1 VLTQT
6 VEAAR
11 DHRATLVS
19 KDEASAQM
27 TIGSDSV
34 FRVWG
39 LLTPKLSCPMR
50 FEVSVTPK
58 AGNQTVVSVEVE
70 NAPGWYAF
78 ELKRLSEWKVHQA
91 FRGLL
96 AMLRGSSGGVEVA
109 LDESVDLSLPT
120 ILDQI
125 TMFLGSAG
133 ETGPADTIRG
143 LRERVDRGE
152 RPRSATASSEGVL
165 GRLVV
170 ESLNGKGITGRE
182 FSEANR
188 AYLIKFAESSKNRTP
203 LRFPGGECWPCV
215 IGCNRR
221 VVLSLRLVEQRSS
234 LAPNASRPTAWCRPW
249 RWSIIQ
255 AVPSQNVWRSSDS
268 CPRGGPAIS
277 TPGAGIVGR
286 VRLCDRP
293 FGEVIDST

>member
-1 VLTQT
+1 MALGADNSWVPIVVQAGVSLLLLLVFLFWLAVQNRRHPDGVASRFKTSESWRSTGTPEHVLTQT

-11 DHRATLVS
+11 DHRATLVR
-19 KDEASAQM
+19 KDEALAQM

-50 FEVSVTPK
+50 FEISVTPK
-58 AGNQTVVSVEVE
+58 AGNETVVSVEVE

-78 ELKRLSEWKVHQA
+78 ELKRLSKWKVHQA

-96 AMLRGSSGGVEVA
+96 AMLRGASGGVEVA

-143 LRERVDRGE
+143 LRERVDRGDPSALE
-152 RPRSATASSEGVL
+152 ALGATASSEGVL

-188 AYLIKFAESSKNRTP
+188 RLSD
-203 LRFPGGECWPCV
+203 LRGQV
-215 IGCNRR
+215 RR
-221 VVLSLRLVEQRSS
+221 KLEE
-234 LAPNASRPTAWCRPW
+234 PDPT
-249 RWSIIQ
+249 
-255 AVPSQNVWRSSDS
+255 
-268 CPRGGPAIS
+268 
-277 TPGAGIVGR
+277 
-286 VRLCDRP
+286 
-293 FGEVIDST
+293 